1 MLSNLFKKK
10 SKVNQLKEQNDQ
22 NVVASM
28 GELLQ
33 QLKVSDDFVDF
44 NTGSGKEP
52 FWVAYFT
59 TLTDSELIHDY
70 ILPNLDDSI
79 RSLEELKK
87 KIPIEQLIVTDNTNE
102 VKQRLMSGGV
112 VIRFHEHDECVLL
125 ASAPNTKFRQV
136 GSPEIEFNVIGP
148 QEAFVEALS
157 LNINLIR
164 KRLPIDDLKVKN
176 ITIGKTSKTQVSV
189 MYVQGVANDENL
201 QTVMQ
206 RLADIYFDQI
216 LDSSY
221 LEQMIQDNSRSLFP
235 QIVNTERPD
244 RVAAALAEGKI
255 AILSDGS
262 PNALIAPSTIT
273 EFFGTLE
280 DYNLNWLIATAFR
293 LIRGFAVAFSIF
305 ATPIYVAVLTYHY
318 EIIPKDLLQTLIS
331 SRTAIP
337 FPPIIE
343 AIILELSIELL
354 REAGARLPTKVGQTL
369 GIVGGI
375 VIGQASVEAGIT
387 SNILLIIVALAALAS
402 FTTPTYKMGNTI
414 RLLRFPF
421 LIFAQILGLVGI
433 MICSL
438 FVLSHLMRLT
448 SLGRP
453 YLEPIYPPRLKDLKD
468 SIIRL
473 PFTTFTNRPVFLQ
486 TESKERFK
494 PQQKK
499 QKVINDFTEDP

>member
-1 MLSNLFKKK
+1 MFSKLFSKKNK
-10 SKVNQLKEQNDQ
+10 NDELKGQKEKD
-22 NVVASM
+22 APRSLA
-28 GELLQ
+28 ELLQ
-33 QLKVSDDFVDF
+33 EMRLSDDFVEF
-44 NTGSGKEP
+44 STSANNGP
-52 FWVAYFT
+52 FWVSYFV
-59 TLTDSELIHDY
+59 TLTDNEIVHEY
-70 ILPNLDDSI
+70 ILPYLDGSI
-79 RSLEELKK
+79 TSLEELKGK
-87 KIPIEQLIVTDNTNE
+87 MPIEQTIITDDPKEIKERLLVGNIVIRVHQHDKKVLVVCAVNTN
-102 VKQRLMSGGV
+102 
-112 VIRFHEHDECVLL
+112 
-125 ASAPNTKFRQV
+125 FRQV
-136 GSPEIEFNVIGP
+136 GSPEIEFSVVGP
-148 QEAFVEALS
+148 QEAFVESVL
-157 LNINLIR
+157 LNVNLIR
-164 KRLPIDDLKVKN
+164 KRLPIGDLKVKE
-176 ITIGKTSKTQVSV
+176 TCVGRVSKTKVAIL
-189 MYVQGVANDENL
+189 YVKGVVNEENL
-201 QTVMQ
+201 QTVIQ
-206 RLADIYFDQI
+206 RIDDIKFDQI
-216 LDSSY
+216 IDSSY
-221 LEQMIQDNSRSLFP
+221 LEQMIQDNSKSLFP

-280 DYNLNWLIATAFR
+280 DYNLNWMIATAFR
-293 LIRGFAVAFSIF
+293 VIRGFAVAFSIF
-305 ATPIYVAVLTYHY
+305 ATPAYVAVLTYHY

-343 AIILELSIELL
+343 AVILELAIELL

-421 LIFAQILGLVGI
+421 LMFAQILGLVGI

-473 PFTTFTNRPVFLQ
+473 PFTTFKNRPVFLQ

-499 QKVINDFTEDP
+499 EKIINDFTEDP